1 LTLRGAILLSL
12 AAAACTSMAVGPRS
26 LDGTNW
32 HVAAVNGKATP
43 ESDRYRMSF
52 EGDRIS
58 ARFGCNSGGASYSV
72 AGDVISAGPVMST
85 KMACLPVTEQPG
97 PGPMEFENMGF
108 SVLAQPM
115 RMRWQ
120 SGTRLTLSNAA
131 GSIVLDLA
139 VTAQL
144 R

>member
-1 LTLRGAILLSL
+1 MRGAVLLSL
-12 AAAACTSMAVGPRS
+12 AAAACTSMALSPRS

-32 HVAAVNGKATP
+32 HVAAVNGRATP
-43 ESDRYRMSF
+43 ESDRYSMSF
-52 EGDRIS
+52 DGGRIS
-58 ARFGCNSGGASYSV
+58 ARFGCNRGGASYSV
-72 AGDVISAGPVMST
+72 AGDVISAGPVIST
-85 KMACLPVTEQPG
+85 KMACLPVTAQPG

-115 RMRWQ
+115 RMNWE

-139 VTAQL
+139 MTAQ
-144 R
+144 RR